1 MAPQL
6 LAGLLAVEGGARGAE
21 RAVMEGVAQRLHCRE
36 RPARLH
42 ALKAAAQRV
51 IDPLYPPPRGLLHS
65 CLGALN
71 QHGAGGGHEGGGG
84 GEGGGG
90 FGWRVAGT
98 AALAYGVALVLA
110 LAADLA
116 ATSTALAANG
126 IAAATTLHALALA
139 AIALFF
145 CIG

>member
-1 MAPQL
+1 
-6 LAGLLAVEGGARGAE
+6 
-21 RAVMEGVAQRLHCRE
+21 MEGVAQRLHCRE

-71 QHGAGGGHEGGGG
+71 QHGAGGGHEGGGGRGGGGHEGGGG